1 MKHKTMLVA
10 LAALAISAVAV
21 GDITPN
27 APETDKVSS
36 AMCRWQPKSK
46 TI

>member
-21 GDITPN
+21 GSITPN
-27 APETDKVSS
+27 APRDGQGVVSDVPL
-36 AMCRWQPKSK
+36 AAEE
-46 TI
+46 